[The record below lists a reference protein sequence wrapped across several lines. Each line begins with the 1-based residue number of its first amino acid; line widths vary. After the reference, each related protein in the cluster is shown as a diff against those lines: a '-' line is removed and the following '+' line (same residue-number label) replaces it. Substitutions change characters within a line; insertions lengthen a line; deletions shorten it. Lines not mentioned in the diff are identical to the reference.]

1 MSNMTLSNET
11 TKRDDILSAAFS
23 QFSQYGFQRTSM
35 ADIAA
40 ATGISRASLYTY
52 FDNKEDIF
60 RGACIN
66 INSQSLATV
75 AQLLTPDNKGLTIT
89 QRVEAALIERY
100 GRLLEI
106 TKSPHGS
113 EIYDEH
119 NRLCGEIVQQS
130 VTDLRALLTKALK
143 AADKAGEINLKSI
156 GTPPIAA
163 AEILQLAAAGLK
175 AECPDAKTYAKRLK
189 GLVRIFF
196 AGLHS
201 APSASQLRKAK

>member
-11 TKRDDILSAAFS
+11 TKSDDIVSAAFS

-66 INSQSLATV
+66 INTNSLAKV
-75 AQLLTPDNKGLTIT
+75 AQLLSAHETGQTIS

-106 TKSPHGS
+106 AKSPHGS
-113 EIYDEH
+113 EIYDER

-143 AADKAGEINLKSI
+143 AADKAGEINLKTI
-156 GTPPIAA
+156 GTSPIAA

-189 GLVRIFF
+189 GLVGIFF
-196 AGLHS
+196 AGLYS